1 MRPTCASIGLST
13 QFLRPMRM
21 LSFLSFLN
29 SLDLGLAALA
39 TVRGLKDHF
48 TSGHWI
54 NMGSSGGTNT
64 VQNNNAQPWAP
75 QTPFI
80 TQGLNSALSN
90 YNTAAAAGPYTGNFT
105 AGGNG
110 YFDQAANQQ
119 QQLGTAS
126 NDIGL
131 SDMGTGNDIVAY
143 SAGNNAVNAGNLYNS
158 GIGPINQTGM
168 NTINGM
174 AAGNTGITGPTA
186 GLSSAL
192 NSGATAAAS
201 QLGTFASG
209 LSGAS
214 AEAAQNPNSQ
224 ILSNAQSI
232 ENSAPTQSAISS
244 TNAQLQQVL
253 NEQTVPQLNRSA
265 ASAGNLNSSR
275 AGMAEAMANE
285 NEGIVQGNADASI
298 LNNAFNTGLG
308 TANSEYGT
316 QLNGSINANTSG
328 LNAAGNLGINTGQQQ
343 TGVQE
348 ANSSQMLN
356 AANAGV
362 GNQINYGVANTGEQ
376 LNANSQIGASAQL
389 GEQLEANGQSIAAN
403 GAGALDTAGSTTQAN
418 QNADFSNELQQW
430 EMQNQYPTGILNN
443 YMTEAGQPY
452 GSSDTINGQTSTTG
466 PGTIASLLGLGVGT
480 AGLAQAAN
488 TAGLFN
494 TGSLFGSGGAVAN
507 GVNSLT
513 GGSLGLGSLVGS
525 GVGGAAGMVG
535 SDAISSAALA
545 AGGTDL
551 GGLTAAMSAAPLLAA

>member
-1 MRPTCASIGLST
+1 
-13 QFLRPMRM
+13 
-21 LSFLSFLN
+21 
-29 SLDLGLAALA
+29 
-39 TVRGLKDHF
+39 
-48 TSGHWI
+48 
-54 NMGSSGGTNT
+54 MGSSGGGTNT
-64 VQNNNAQPWAP
+64 VQNNNATPWAP

-80 TQGLNSALSN
+80 GAGLTDALSN
-90 YNTAAAAGPYTGNFT
+90 YNTAVNAGPYQGNFT

-110 YFDQAANQQ
+110 SFDLASANQMGAGEAQ
-119 QQLGTAS
+119 AITGS
-126 NDIGL
+126 NDM
-131 SDMGTGNDIVAY
+131 SMGTGILNQ
-143 SAGNNAVNAGNLYNS
+143 SAPQIAGQAQGLFNS

-174 AAGNTGITGPTA
+174 AAGNTGITGPSA
-186 GLSSAL
+186 GLSSTL
-192 NSGATAAAS
+192 NAGATAAAG
-201 QLGTFASG
+201 QLGTFAGG
-209 LSGAS
+209 LGAAS
-214 AEAAQNPNSQ
+214 QEAGQNPNSQ

-232 ENSAPTQSAISS
+232 ENSAPTQQAISS

-253 NEQTVPQLNRSA
+253 NEQTVPQLNRDA

-316 QLNGSINANTSG
+316 QLNGAINANTSG
-328 LNAAGNLGINTGQQQ
+328 LNAAGNLGINTGNQQ

-362 GNQINYGVANTGEQ
+362 GNQINYGEANTGEM
-376 LNANSQIGASAQL
+376 LNANAQL
-389 GEQLEANGQSIAAN
+389 GNIAGLGQQLQGNGMTMQNS
-403 GAGALDTAGSTTQAN
+403 GAQQQDTAGQVTQAN

-443 YMTEAGQPY
+443 YMTTVGQPY
-452 GSSDTINGQTSTTG
+452 GSSDTISGQQSSTG

-494 TGSLFGSGGAVAN
+494 AGSLFGSGGALAN
-507 GVNSLT
+507 GFNAL
-513 GGSLGLGSLVGS
+513 GGALGIGGAGAGLGTAAATFGTSA
-525 GVGGAAGMVG
+525 GV
-535 SDAISSAALA
+535 DAALA
-545 AGGTDL
+545 AGGTGSL
-551 GGLTAAMSAAPLLAA
+551 IAGGGASAVPALALMA